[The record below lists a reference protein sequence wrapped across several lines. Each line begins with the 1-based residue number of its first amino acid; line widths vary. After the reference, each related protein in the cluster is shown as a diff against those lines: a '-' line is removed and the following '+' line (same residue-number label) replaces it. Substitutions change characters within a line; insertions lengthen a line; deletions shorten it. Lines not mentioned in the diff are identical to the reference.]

1 MRNIDY
7 YAKEI
12 MGLFGRKSIMAIL
25 STTFLLLLCIAL
37 TTAFFIGKEFGARF
51 AEEANIAVFY
61 DRDFKLDHLVRSIQ
75 SLDGVVSVEKV
86 TREEAFEEMK
96 AYLGEERSILERLG
110 ENPFDPYLRVRVSIG
125 IAEEELD
132 RISQMP
138 FVSHVRDNREVIYKI
153 RDITN
158 TLAVV
163 GLAIVLISFSTLALI
178 SYYVAAEN
186 LHAKSEYI
194 GILKS
199 LKAPYAFIIRPFLW
213 YSVLINF
220 VSGSLATLSS
230 HFAMSFVRI
239 ETVVRYD
246 FIGIGFCVLSVLVG
260 VLATLSGGRRVSRN
274 YRY

>member
-37 TTAFFIGKEFGARF
+37 TTAFFIGEEFGARF

-132 RISQMP
+132 RISKMP

-239 ETVVRYD
+239 ETVVCYD